1 MAQNQTKVASPLVML
16 ATGRTLDSKLGDIIS
31 CIDYGATIG
40 GTAAANTAAIN
51 AAIQAAVGFV
61 LIPSGV
67 SYTEASIVFKDNVTV
82 LAFSSFGAL
91 MILSADYGD
100 SPIAKGG
107 IVVKPQGQNGVI
119 LRSVDF
125 GVTAEPFLQVV
136 DAVSGDIAATHTK
149 FIELDEITAPANPSA
164 NKARLY
170 TKDDG
175 SGNTQLIVQFPTG
188 SAIAL
193 ATQGRSSNLRGSI
206 VYDPA
211 SIADGTGVTTTVS
224 VTGAALGDF
233 VLVSF
238 SLDLQGII
246 LTGYVS
252 AADTV
257 SVRFQNETGAAIS
270 LESGTITAVVI
281 RNY

>member
-1 MAQNQTKVASPLVML
+1 MTTKLKADFTTLAS
-16 ATGRTLDSKLGDIIS
+16 GRTVEDKLTGLVDAA
-31 CIDYGATIG
+31 DYGADPG
-40 GTAAANTAAIN
+40 NTASENTTAIN
-51 AAIQAAVGFV
+51 LAIQAAVSGFV
-61 LIPSGV
+61 IVPVGV
-67 SYTEASIVFKDNVTV
+67 AYTEASLVLTPNITLVVFGSDGVVT
-82 LAFSSFGAL
+82 F
-91 MILSADYGD
+91 LSPDTGD
-100 SPIAKGG
+100 TPTSKSGIA
-107 IVVKPQGQNGVI
+107 VKQQGTNGVL
-119 LRSVDF
+119 LRAVDF
-125 GVTAEPFLQVV
+125 GVSAEPFLQVV
-136 DAVSGDIAATHTK
+136 DLTNGDIAAVNTK

-164 NKARLY
+164 DKARLY

-193 ATQGRSSNLRGSI
+193 ATQGRSSNLRGSV

-224 VTGAALGDF
+224 VAGAALGDF

-252 AADTV
+252 AAGTV
-257 SVRFQNETGAAIS
+257 SVRFQNETGDAIN